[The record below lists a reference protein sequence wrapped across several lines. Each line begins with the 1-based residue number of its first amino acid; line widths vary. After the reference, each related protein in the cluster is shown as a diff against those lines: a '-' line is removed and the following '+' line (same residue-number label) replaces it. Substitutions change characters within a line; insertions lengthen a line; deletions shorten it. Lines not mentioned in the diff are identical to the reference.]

1 MAEPFFFLIRVFKK
15 EMSYSFLSDAFP
27 TWKEKTALDVA
38 SAVDLYENF
47 ESSSDAK
54 PQPLASPSGRSA
66 NKASDMD
73 LRTDHPLD
81 TNRGPGPQP
90 FDSTSDYFKILS
102 SNWEKDTNRYQSQAR
117 APFGMEEFAGTNA
130 SSDYLEEEQLGG
142 EANKGCM
149 SVAKHI
155 DECASCRNR
164 LEQIFHK
171 LFARQNAPPPR
182 PKQKNLLSDMG
193 DLLIL
198 VGIGLFII
206 FILHGFVK
214 LGRFLRS

>member
-1 MAEPFFFLIRVFKK
+1 MLKIFFLNCVFKK

-27 TWKEKTALDVA
+27 TWKEKSALDVA

-47 ESSSDAK
+47 DAT
-54 PQPLASPSGRSA
+54 ASPPRTPPATSHKD
-66 NKASDMD
+66 KATDMD

-102 SNWEKDTNRYQSQAR
+102 NNWEKVTNKYQSQAR
-117 APFGMEEFAGTNA
+117 APFGMEEFAGTN
-130 SSDYLEEEQLGG
+130 SSTDFLEEEQLGH
-142 EANKGCM
+142 ESQKGCM

-155 DECASCRNR
+155 DDCASCRNR
-164 LEQIFHK
+164 LEQIFRK
-171 LFARQNAPPPR
+171 LLSPSSAATNVQ
-182 PKQKNLLSDMG
+182 PKQKNILSDMG

-198 VGIGLFII
+198 VGIGLFVI